1 MLDLEVLRLTW
12 GCYAWPG
19 GAVLGLEVLRSIF
32 LTKYNMTFLYY
43 WSNYV

>member
-19 GAVLGLEVLRSIF
+19 GAMLDLGVLC
-32 LTKYNMTFLYY
+32 LTWRCYA
-43 WSNYV
+43 